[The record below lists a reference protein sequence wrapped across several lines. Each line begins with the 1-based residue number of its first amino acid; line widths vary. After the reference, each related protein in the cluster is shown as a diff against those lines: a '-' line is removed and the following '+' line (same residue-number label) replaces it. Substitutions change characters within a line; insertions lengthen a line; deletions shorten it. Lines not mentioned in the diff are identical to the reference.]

1 VDKNTWYS
9 IVPKECCLQIGN
21 SAFFAPIKELSIK
34 ETIYVFW
41 NLARGCLCK
50 NNAKKLD
57 QQKL

>member
-1 VDKNTWYS
+1 
-9 IVPKECCLQIGN
+9 VPKECCLQIGN

-50 NNAKKLD
+50 NNAKNLD
-57 QQKL
+57 PTKAIAM